1 MLALVVVQRPEE
13 HYRAF
18 SMISTTLVGAPYEY
32 HCQRFRS
39 PRFALLVEQCELVQ
53 MVAMVLL
60 GRP

>member
-1 MLALVVVQRPEE
+1 MLALVAAQRPE
-13 HYRAF
+13 HHQAF

-39 PRFALLVEQCELVQ
+39 ARFALLVEQCEMVP

-60 GRP
+60 ERP